1 MIIKGVICPKCGDF
15 IFSRS
20 GHDYHPCSCGTVFI
34 DGGDVKNSALT
45 YERIGFG
52 GGYSL
57 EDIKKESIDL
67 NLSIADLLK
76 ELDFEYEI
84 RILTKDIFEKI
95 KKINEEGRRPDLE
108 EVMSMMYPERA
119 DLLKELDFEYEI
131 RILTKDIFEKIKKI
145 NEEGRR
151 PDLEEVMSM
160 MYPER
165 LPMPEKLTAEYEIR
179 ILTKDIFEK
188 IKKINE
194 EGRRPDLEEV
204 MSMMYPERLPMPEKL
219 TAYDIKDYME
229 RAYKISRV
237 EGIDANIIYE
247 AIGKNN
253 FKFSPVLLNDMAEKL
268 NLPFFTEYRKMIGIF
283 IREQEKIYYNLP
295 KGKNNFKFSP
305 VLLNDMAEKLNLP
318 FFTEYRKMIGIFIRE
333 QEKIYYNLPKEK
345 VFSKIKVLGH
355 KIYKIYPQKTIIT
368 IFLNDCLERRGIIKK
383 DEMVEIF

>member
-34 DGGDVKNSALT
+34 DGGDVKNSVLT

-67 NLSIADLLK
+67 NLS
-76 ELDFEYEI
+76 
-84 RILTKDIFEKI
+84 
-95 KKINEEGRRPDLE
+95 
-108 EVMSMMYPERA
+108 RA

-160 MYPER
+160 MYP
-165 LPMPEKLTAEYEIR
+165 
-179 ILTKDIFEK
+179 
-188 IKKINE
+188 
-194 EGRRPDLEEV
+194 G
-204 MSMMYPERLPMPEKL
+204 RLPMPEKL

-229 RAYKISRV
+229 RAYKISSL

-247 AIGKNN
+247 AMGKNN

-268 NLPFFTEYRKMIGIF
+268 NLPFFTEYRKM
-283 IREQEKIYYNLP
+283 
-295 KGKNNFKFSP
+295 
-305 VLLNDMAEKLNLP
+305 V
-318 FFTEYRKMIGIFIRE
+318 GIFIRE

-368 IFLNDCLERRGIIKK
+368 IFLNDCLERRGIIRKN
-383 DEMVEIF
+383 EMVEIF

>member
-1 MIIKGVICPKCGDF
+1 MIINGVICPKCGDF

-34 DGGDVKNSALT
+34 DGGDVKNSVLT

-67 NLSIADLLK
+67 NLS
-76 ELDFEYEI
+76 
-84 RILTKDIFEKI
+84 
-95 KKINEEGRRPDLE
+95 
-108 EVMSMMYPERA
+108 RA
-119 DLLKELDFEYEI
+119 DLLKELDF
-131 RILTKDIFEKIKKI
+131 
-145 NEEGRR
+145 
-151 PDLEEVMSM
+151 
-160 MYPER
+160 
-165 LPMPEKLTAEYEIR
+165 EYEIR

-247 AIGKNN
+247 A
-253 FKFSPVLLNDMAEKL
+253 M
-268 NLPFFTEYRKMIGIF
+268 
-283 IREQEKIYYNLP
+283 
-295 KGKNNFKFSP
+295 GKNNFKFSP

-368 IFLNDCLERRGIIKK
+368 IFLNDCLERRGIIRKN
-383 DEMVEIF
+383 EMVEIF